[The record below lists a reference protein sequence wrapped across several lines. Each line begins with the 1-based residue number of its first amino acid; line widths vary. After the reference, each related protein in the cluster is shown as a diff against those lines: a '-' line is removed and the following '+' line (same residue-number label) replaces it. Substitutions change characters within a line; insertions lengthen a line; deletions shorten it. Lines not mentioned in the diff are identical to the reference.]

1 MDATTDANVLFQQAN
16 LNETFVDGDAKSVS
30 LLVLSMQKCWDQRR
44 GGKTELFPVFFP
56 GGFSQRWEVFR

>member
-1 MDATTDANVLFQQAN
+1 MMRLDANVLFQQAN

-44 GGKTELFPVFFP
+44 GFFP
-56 GGFSQRWEVFR
+56 GGTLPAVGPYR

>member
-1 MDATTDANVLFQQAN
+1 VMRLDANVLFQQAN

-44 GGKTELFPVFFP
+44 GFFP
-56 GGFSQRWEVFR
+56 GGTLPAVGPYR